1 VTSLWREDFL
11 GKEEAFSRIPRSALL
26 AKNTMHMSSKQFK
39 KEYQEAQDYETLLEE
54 ALEAKEGKG
63 FKFLS
68 LGIYL
73 TYLTYN
79 VLSLSFLNTFLT
91 PPKVM

>member
-1 VTSLWREDFL
+1 VSQKRKGAVEKF
-11 GKEEAFSRIPRSALL
+11 FV
-26 AKNTMHMSSKQFK
+26 
-39 KEYQEAQDYETLLEE
+39 
-54 ALEAKEGKG
+54 KG

-79 VLSLSFLNTFLT
+79 VLSLSFLNTFST
-91 PPKVM
+91 AQKVI

>member
-1 VTSLWREDFL
+1 MLRSNYSWNNIHISSGYFKTISLTIFNRIVA
-11 GKEEAFSRIPRSALL
+11 AFAL
-26 AKNTMHMSSKQFK
+26 K
-39 KEYQEAQDYETLLEE
+39 KDCK
-54 ALEAKEGKG
+54 LEAYESQKRKGAVEKVLVKG

-79 VLSLSFLNTFLT
+79 VLSLSFLNTFST
-91 PPKVM
+91 GRKRM

>member
-1 VTSLWREDFL
+1 MDRVI
-11 GKEEAFSRIPRSALL
+11 K
-26 AKNTMHMSSKQFK
+26 
-39 KEYQEAQDYETLLEE
+39 LLETTGAVE
-54 ALEAKEGKG
+54 KVFVKG

-79 VLSLSFLNTFLT
+79 VLSLSFLIFFQQPGPFLRAASPFYIFYQNRIFT
-91 PPKVM
+91 LIKNHSQN